1 MDQRVP
7 PAWQAEVRWQKARG
21 LILSVSLSSPSVK
34 GDSGNKT
41 AIIYRGLAWVFF
53 PSSSLYRH
61 HAQLIPVHF
70 ARPAQ
75 FSVTF
80 YHGTTPGRCWL
91 RPRHT
96 GWRQAV
102 LTQEHVARCSPHSL
116 VGAQK
121 TAVTCLSIF
130 SSSLPLLLN
139 LYSVKHPN
147 CAGEI
152 SKSTVD
158 VQDLQIAPRRLL
170 SSLTPCSLMLF
181 SHSKERFLIWR

>member
-1 MDQRVP
+1 MVTKRPSFTEDLPGYLSLHPRFTDTTHSSFQYISRV
-7 PAWQAEVRWQKARG
+7 R
-21 LILSVSLSSPSVK
+21 
-34 GDSGNKT
+34 
-41 AIIYRGLAWVFF
+41 
-53 PSSSLYRH
+53 
-61 HAQLIPVHF
+61 
-70 ARPAQ
+70 AQ

-130 SSSLPLLLN
+130 SSSLPFSLN
-139 LYSVKHPN
+139 LSSVKHPN
-147 CAGEI
+147 CARGKYQNPLSMCRI
-152 SKSTVD
+152 WNS
-158 VQDLQIAPRRLL
+158 APP
-170 SSLTPCSLMLF
+170 SALF
-181 SHSKERFLIWR
+181 FNTLFTHAFFLIAKNDFLFGDSFPLLGA

>member
-1 MDQRVP
+1 MASRSAV
-7 PAWQAEVRWQKARG
+7 AESAG

-41 AIIYRGLAWVFF
+41 AINYRGLARVFF

-116 VGAQK
+116 VGAQNRRN
-121 TAVTCLSIF
+121 VLIHF
-130 SSSLPLLLN
+130 SSSLPFSLN
-139 LYSVKHPN
+139 LSSVKHPN
-147 CAGEI
+147 CARGNI
-152 SKSTVD
+152 KIHCRCAGSANS
-158 VQDLQIAPRRLL
+158 APPSALFFNTL
-170 SSLTPCSLMLF
+170 FTHAF

>member
-1 MDQRVP
+1 M
-7 PAWQAEVRWQKARG
+7 
-21 LILSVSLSSPSVK
+21 K

-96 GWRQAV
+96 GWRQAI

-130 SSSLPLLLN
+130 SSSLPFSLN
-139 LYSVKHPN
+139 LSSVKHPN
-147 CAGEI
+147 CARGNI
-152 SKSTVD
+152 KIHCRCAGSANS
-158 VQDLQIAPRRLL
+158 APP
-170 SSLTPCSLMLF
+170 SALF
-181 SHSKERFLIWR
+181 FNTLFTHAFFLIAKNDFLFGDSFPLWERNGVKQKQRDGV